1 MKKFENFLENIGLKN
16 TSTGEKKPLGK
27 MITLVGLVIIS
38 IIALT
43 FANNLIKNATPK
55 KNKQEIKFNLKG
67 TSTMV
72 LYINQEYQEPGYEAI
87 NEYGND
93 VTDKIIVVGSV
104 DTSKAGIYE
113 INYKLTLNNVTY
125 VKTRTI
131 TITDQNQII
140 FGLLGE
146 KEITKKK
153 GEKYNDAGY
162 ELTIP
167 GENEPEKYV
176 TIIGTVDENKP
187 GKYQIIY
194 KLNHLGISKKIIRI
208 INVEE

>member
-1 MKKFENFLENIGLKN
+1 MLK
-16 TSTGEKKPLGK
+16 
-27 MITLVGLVIIS
+27 
-38 IIALT
+38 
-43 FANNLIKNATPK
+43 
-55 KNKQEIKFNLKG
+55 
-67 TSTMV
+67 
-72 LYINQEYQEPGYEAI
+72 
-87 NEYGND
+87 
-93 VTDKIIVVGSV
+93 TDKIIVVGSV

-146 KEITKKK
+146 KEITIKK

-194 KLNHLGISKKIIRI
+194 KLNHLGISKEIIRI